1 MSGVARGRVRWF
13 SEEKGYGFIEDEEG
27 EALLVT
33 YTEIV
38 GEGFR
43 TLEEGDKVV
52 FEVADGEGGRKQA
65 ARVEGV
71 G

>member
-1 MSGVARGRVRWF
+1 MARGRVKWF
-13 SEEKGYGFIEDEEG
+13 SEEKGYGFIEG
-27 EALLVT
+27 EDGDFFVH

-43 TLEEGDKVV
+43 TLEEGGEVV

-65 ARVEGV
+65 ARVEAV

>member
-13 SEEKGYGFIEDEEG
+13 SEEKGYGVIEDEAG
-27 EALLVT
+27 EALLVH

-43 TLEEGDKVV
+43 TLEEGGEVV

-65 ARVEGV
+65 ARVEAV